1 MISLVGSVQK
11 SAARP
16 PPFYARHNVP
26 GPPLLRRQVS
36 TDRKMP
42 ARSFTPGGHIP
53 SFSNSK
59 NPLFRCLFILFFVF
73 LSLYLLL
80 CILLSL
86 SFSLYSSLC
95 IFYSVFFSLYLLLCI
110 LLSVSF
116 TLYSSLC
123 IFFSVSFSL
132 YLFLCILLSVSFSLY
147 SFLQLLWLLS
157 GAFPVLL
164 TALYIARYPGASR
177 LPVRTFLPP
186 FSHKGNPVL
195 HYRALHN
202 LKAVGIQCFL
212 HFLCFGI
219 YDPGADKKCAR
230 RHQLR
235 RDS

>member
-95 IFYSVFFSLYLLLCI
+95 IFYSVFFSLYL
-110 LLSVSF
+110 
-116 TLYSSLC
+116 
-123 IFFSVSFSL
+123 
-132 YLFLCILLSVSFSLY
+132 FLCILLFASFSLY
-147 SFLQLLWLLS
+147 SFVQLSWLLS

-164 TALYIARYPGASR
+164 TALYRPVPHPR
-177 LPVRTFLPP
+177 LPVLRTFLPP
-186 FSHKGNPVL
+186 FRHKGNPVL

-202 LKAVGIQCFL
+202 LKAVGIQRFL

-219 YDPGADKKCAR
+219 YDPGADKKRAR

-235 RDS
+235 RNS

>member
-1 MISLVGSVQK
+1 MHSRLGPHHDFSGRFRSKIRS
-11 SAARP
+11 SA
-16 PPFYARHNVP
+16 PPFYARHNIP

-80 CILLSL
+80 CILLS
-86 SFSLYSSLC
+86 
-95 IFYSVFFSLYLLLCI
+95 
-110 LLSVSF
+110 VSF
-116 TLYSSLC
+116 TR
-123 IFFSVSFSL
+123 
-132 YLFLCILLSVSFSLY
+132 Y
-147 SFLQLLWLLS
+147 SFVQLSWLLS

-164 TALYIARYPGASR
+164 TALYRPVPHPR
-177 LPVRTFLPP
+177 LPVLRTFLPP
-186 FSHKGNPVL
+186 FRHKGNPVL

-202 LKAVGIQCFL
+202 LKAVGIQRFL

-219 YDPGADKKCAR
+219 YDPGADKKRAR

-235 RDS
+235 HNS

>member
-95 IFYSVFFSLYLLLCI
+95 IFYSVFFSLSFFLSFLF

-116 TLYSSLC
+116 SLYSSLC
-123 IFFSVSFSL
+123 IFFSVFFCAIIMAVIRRFSCPSYRL
-132 YLFLCILLSVSFSLY
+132 ISPGTSSPSTGSPDFSPAVSPQRKPSPSLPCAPQ
-147 SFLQLLWLLS
+147 SQSRWHSALPALPLLWYL
-157 GAFPVLL
+157 
-164 TALYIARYPGASR
+164 
-177 LPVRTFLPP
+177 
-186 FSHKGNPVL
+186 
-195 HYRALHN
+195 
-202 LKAVGIQCFL
+202 
-212 HFLCFGI
+212 
-219 YDPGADKKCAR
+219 
-230 RHQLR
+230 
-235 RDS
+235 